1 MYGRDYFP
9 TFVIQFKTDNIM
21 KKKLDNFRCEVKEVI
36 CQILTDIY
44 KKHNNGLLPNWEND
58 EEIVVEDS
66 ELGRTMRIG
75 VIMGSYNEDYHS
87 IEKWAINEY
96 RVTLDY
102 NLVFWCGENNDE
114 FDWTSLTTDELV
126 MICDYLQK
134 YWEKIKP

>member
-21 KKKLDNFRCEVKEVI
+21 KKKLDNFRCEVKEKI

-75 VIMGSYNEDYHS
+75 VIMGSYNTDYHC

-114 FDWTSLTTDELV
+114 FDWTRLTTDELV

>member
-1 MYGRDYFP
+1 MHGRDCFP

-21 KKKLDNFRCEVKEVI
+21 KKKLYNFRCEVKEVI

-75 VIMGSYNEDYHS
+75 VVMDSDEEQYPI
-87 IEKWAINEY
+87 IEKWAVNEY

-134 YWEKIKP
+134 YWKKIKP